1 MCISVNCVCFSQLWV
16 FQSAVS
22 VSVNCVC
29 ISVNCVCFSE
39 LPANLTNDRTT
50 VTLTEGQL
58 TAAIA
63 GQLRMTYD
71 PISEIYVIE
80 TAMHV
85 HNRSLGLLGTNTYD
99 PGDDFLLPTG
109 QIASGPT
116 GFQEKV
122 LPRDRIAVTLL
133 SLQKLWSVDTVLWLC
148 PSQL

>member
-1 MCISVNCVCFSQLWV
+1 MNCVHFSQLFFSELCL

-22 VSVNCVC
+22 VSVNSVCFSELC

-50 VTLTEGQL
+50 VTLAEGQL

-80 TAMHV
+80 TATHV
-85 HNRSLGLLGTNTYD
+85 HNRSLGLLGTNTYE

-122 LPRDRIAVTLL
+122 
-133 SLQKLWSVDTVLWLC
+133 C
-148 PSQL
+148 